1 MTQALLEKGNT
12 VASHEETI
20 RNMVNDNLGLVGK
33 IANEYAGRGVPR
45 LDLFQEGAI
54 GLIKAAKTYD
64 STQSS
69 FSTYATKCIQREI
82 KRCVLNHAGMIRVPR
97 HTMEKMCKVL
107 AVRARLQEQSE
118 QVPTAAQLAEYC
130 DLPAEK
136 VEELLQLIPK
146 VCSLDIPVGEDG
158 DDTLQ
163 ILLENAQAPEPYEAL
178 ARQELKGI
186 LESLLSQLDKR
197 QRQILRLHFGM
208 EDGNRYSQQQIADK
222 LEISKQ
228 RVQQLE
234 KQAISKLKT
243 YGADLGLEDFLE

>member
-1 MTQALLEKGNT
+1 MTQALLEKENT
-12 VASHEETI
+12 VDRNEETI

-33 IANEYAGRGVPR
+33 IASEYAGRGVPR

-64 STQSS
+64 PSQSS

-82 KRCVLNHAGMIRVPR
+82 KRCVMNHAGLIRVPR
-97 HTMEKMCKVL
+97 HTMEKICKIL
-107 AVRARLQEQSE
+107 AIR
-118 QVPTAAQLAEYC
+118 AQLQQCSRQEPTTAQIAQHC
-130 DLPAEK
+130 DLSEEK
-136 VEELLQLIPK
+136 VEALLQLVPN

-163 ILLENAQAPEPYEAL
+163 ILLENAQTPEPYETL
-178 ARQELKGI
+178 VRQELKDI
-186 LESLLSQLDKR
+186 LEGLLGQLDER

-208 EDGNRYSQQQIADK
+208 EDGTRYSQQQIADK

-234 KQAISKLKT
+234 KQAIKKLQI

>member
-1 MTQALLEKGNT
+1 MTQAILEKENT
-12 VASHEETI
+12 VDSHEEI
-20 RNMVNDNLGLVGK
+20 VRNLVNDNLGLVGK
-33 IANEYAGRGVPR
+33 VANAYTDRGVPR

-64 STQSS
+64 PTQSS
-69 FSTYATKCIQREI
+69 FSTYATKCIHREI

-97 HTMEKMCKVL
+97 HTMEKICKIL
-107 AVRARLQEQSE
+107 AVRTQLQQREQN
-118 QVPTAAQLAEYC
+118 PTTAQIAQHC
-130 DLPAEK
+130 DLPAER
-136 VEELLQLIPK
+136 VEELLQLVPN

-163 ILLENAQAPEPYEAL
+163 ILLENAQTPEPYEAL
-178 ARQELKGI
+178 ARQELKDI
-186 LESLLSQLDKR
+186 LESLLSRLDPR

-234 KQAISKLKT
+234 KQGIKKLQA